1 MRFLSRKK
9 KMTDD
14 VHKWAEE
21 SPEVGEAAIAVGEH
35 PKPDEDHE
43 NDSATDKIKG
53 LFKSGLSYGENSLLK
68 TKMKLQQTLGLG
80 ARPNV
85 VPPDNAAIHGPGR
98 TVYLGW
104 HPVAGLAGKW
114 FAEKTGLGKFIT
126 DKIHHYPDPTQHW
139 AVIVGDYCH
148 ELWMDEHLDVIYIN
162 ENFKKEEWTT
172 FEVGKTHF
180 NDEALR
186 QTGEMV
192 IFNMRAKR
200 PAYNLISNNCQNFA
214 LFLLDAVQVGKHH
227 EFGTAFSVYQ
237 RATGKGAIADLF
249 SDTAEDE
256 PDSVVETADDDTEE
270 TTDKKKK
277 DYFQGIVDF
286 AKKVMDDNTK
296 KVDTHEEEK

>member
-1 MRFLSRKK
+1 MSTIQQ
-9 KMTDD
+9 MAD
-14 VHKWAEE
+14 E
-21 SPEVGEAAIAVGEH
+21 SPEVAEAATAVGEAH
-35 PKPDEDHE
+35 HDEVVH
-43 NDSATDKIKG
+43 SKRAYVKG
-53 LFKSGLSYGENSLLK
+53 LFRSGISFGENELLK
-68 TKMKLQQTLGLG
+68 GKLKLQQALGLG
-80 ARPNV
+80 ARPNAI
-85 VPPDNAAIHGPGR
+85 PPAEAQIHGPER

-104 HPVAGLAGKW
+104 HPVAGFAGKW
-114 FAEKTGLGKFIT
+114 FAEKTGLGKLIT
-126 DKIHHYPDPTQHW
+126 EKVHRYPDPTQHW
-139 AVIVGDYCH
+139 AVIVGGFCH

-162 ENFKKEEWTT
+162 EAVHT

-214 LFLLDAVQVGKHH
+214 LFLLDAIQVGKHR

-237 RATGKGAIADLF
+237 RATGEGKISDLF
-249 SDTAEDE
+249 ADTAPDE
-256 PDSVVETADDDTEE
+256 PAVVETEE
-270 TTDKKKK
+270 GEAEESVKQKKK

-296 KVDTHEEEK
+296 TVDSHHSH